1 MKRNLLGEDDA
12 EPSWCEWM
20 NVVLYFRMRIFLNV
34 CRFFPDGYRP
44 VLVSHRGRGM
54 ADVERIRGVRVSL
67 TQTFRSR
74 FARRFV
80 SVRKG
85 AGSRLLSNLQ
95 AMFDRLDL
103 PSFEKTVE
111 LRASK
116 SVAAIIDDITP
127 RSFKILRLDTVCPT
141 DSWVLLP
148 DLAYHP
154 PKKNSRGSTVATA
167 EITLSGSGAKKGN
180 FLHDRN
186 GAVGAESSAADSGRS
201 GDSCRFLNPF
211 REHNK
216 MLELWKGRLFCT
228 RMCEETSRILLPLQS
243 KRSRLQSAPDR
254 RIREMHRWVAR
265 AGLCDFRLFSC
276 DPPVLTLE
284 YLKMTDLSRIQ
295 LFFVAIF
302 LYLRLKSIVQ
312 N

>member
-1 MKRNLLGEDDA
+1 MERNLLGEDDA

-20 NVVLYFRMRIFLNV
+20 NVVLYFWMRIFLNV

-85 AGSRLLSNLQ
+85 SRSRLLSNLQ

-141 DSWVLLP
+141 DSWASLASWSSVPSPEEEFAWFDCRDGRDYPIGFWSEERKFFARSEWCRGNRIIRCELRTIGRQLP
-148 DLAYHP
+148 
-154 PKKNSRGSTVATA
+154 
-167 EITLSGSGAKKGN
+167 
-180 FLHDRN
+180 
-186 GAVGAESSAADSGRS
+186 
-201 GDSCRFLNPF
+201 
-211 REHNK
+211 
-216 MLELWKGRLFCT
+216 
-228 RMCEETSRILLPLQS
+228 
-243 KRSRLQSAPDR
+243 
-254 RIREMHRWVAR
+254 
-265 AGLCDFRLFSC
+265 FS
-276 DPPVLTLE
+276 
-284 YLKMTDLSRIQ
+284 
-295 LFFVAIF
+295 
-302 LYLRLKSIVQ
+302 
-312 N
+312 